1 MLYLWIKNIKINDYE
16 NEPYYIGNYGEEEN
30 YEEHEQY
37 KACTNIDLKKSEN
50 MDIKQI
56 IDILNIFIK
65 KKKKKNKL
73 KI

>member
-1 MLYLWIKNIKINDYE
+1 
-16 NEPYYIGNYGEEEN
+16 
-30 YEEHEQY
+30 
-37 KACTNIDLKKSEN
+37 